1 MKKSIATLL
10 YITSFSLFGA
20 PVPSYHGATNIARA
34 VVNQT
39 VTKQFVESLG
49 IEVGG
54 GGVDTNAVRDII
66 RDEITPATNR
76 LNQTLSDAL
85 DGKLDRIVLDPLFE
99 HNHSEYK
106 QTLDGLDYTTY
117 QTDGGETK
125 VLDRAHIGNKMV
137 YVTEDSN
144 WFTSGFHA
152 SEDYRGFGIS
162 KSSSDFKNGNFS
174 TFYGDGFIDCG
185 ENEITIPNATGTMAL
200 MSTTLSGYGITDG
213 ATKTELAAKRD
224 LTDNVCRKT
233 EFTEWI
239 CNPPRTEFGGV
250 YSIRYD
256 SPVKVYS
263 LFDNEEV
270 VEEIYSPTDDKL
282 NLEFVGYCTA
292 TRSAVCS
299 EGKKFVTS
307 DVVDGKLSSAV
318 STNNPAFVSAV
329 QNTPAPEPGQGE
341 DPPWGTWG
349 TVGAAI
355 AGLVAGL
362 KWLKDKVFDSAGNIQ
377 DQFATDLLG
386 KQVANIKADTAA
398 LAAAYSET
406 ATYAV
411 GDAVTHD
418 GKLYKCS
425 VAITTAEAWT
435 AAHWTETTVATLW
448 NNADTTS
455 YGGQN

>member
-20 PVPSYHGATNIARA
+20 PIPSYHGATNIARA

-66 RDEITPATNR
+66 RDEITPTTNR

-99 HNHSEYK
+99 HNHSEFK

-137 YVTEDSN
+137 YVTEGSN

-162 KSSSDFKNGNFS
+162 QSSSDFKNGNFS

-200 MSTTLSGYGITDG
+200 MSTTLAGYGITDG
-213 ATKTELAAKRD
+213 ATKTELAA
-224 LTDNVCRKT
+224 
-233 EFTEWI
+233 
-239 CNPPRTEFGGV
+239 
-250 YSIRYD
+250 
-256 SPVKVYS
+256 
-263 LFDNEEV
+263 
-270 VEEIYSPTDDKL
+270 
-282 NLEFVGYCTA
+282 
-292 TRSAVCS
+292 
-299 EGKKFVTS
+299 
-307 DVVDGKLSSAV
+307 AV

-386 KQVANIKADTAA
+386 KQVANVKANTVS
-398 LAAAYSET
+398 LSAAYSET